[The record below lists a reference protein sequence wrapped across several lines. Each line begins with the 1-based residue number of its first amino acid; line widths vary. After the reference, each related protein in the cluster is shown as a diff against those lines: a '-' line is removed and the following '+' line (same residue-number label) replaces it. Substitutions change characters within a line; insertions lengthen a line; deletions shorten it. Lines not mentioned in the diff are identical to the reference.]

1 MKGSVFKVPFLCVS
15 VNAYFDYLYRKKTN
29 FLRNGL
35 VIKST
40 GSWYTVETENG
51 ETFECKI
58 KGKFRIKGIKN
69 TNPVTV
75 GDHVAF
81 TLQNVSADETKA
93 KIGLITAISERKNYI
108 IRRSINLSKQAHIIA
123 ANIDQAV
130 LVVTLEWP
138 VTTTTFIDRYLA
150 SAEAYRIPVLLVF
163 NKVDRYSEEQKNK
176 MHELISVYENI
187 GYGCLETSAETGMGL
202 EDLKN
207 ALKDKTNVV
216 NGHSGVGKSTLINRL
231 QPGLN
236 LKTKEISDS
245 HKTGKHTTTY
255 SELYKLSFGGH
266 IIDTPGIKAFGMLE
280 MEPWEISHYFVEI
293 FKESENCQYNNCSHT
308 HEPGCAVKAA
318 VENGEI
324 AVSRFISYLGLLEG
338 DEKYRPAF

>member
-1 MKGSVFKVPFLCVS
+1 MKQ
-15 VNAYFDYLYRKKTN
+15 
-29 FLRNGL
+29 GL

-40 GSWYTVETENG
+40 GSWYTVEDEQGN
-51 ETFECKI
+51 TFECKI
-58 KGKFRIKGIKN
+58 KGNFRIKGIKN

-75 GDHVAF
+75 GDRVTF
-81 TLQNVSADETKA
+81 TLQSVSADEKEA
-93 KIGLITAISERKNYI
+93 KIGLISAISERRNYI

-130 LVVTLEWP
+130 LIATIDYP

-150 SAEAYRIPVLLVF
+150 SAEAYRIPVMLVF
-163 NKVDRYSEEQKNK
+163 NKTDRYDSAQLEK
-176 MHELISVYENI
+176 MEELISIYENI
-187 GYGCLETSAETGMGL
+187 GYKCLTTSAGSGAGVE
-202 EDLKN
+202 ELKN

-216 NGHSGVGKSTLINRL
+216 NGHSGVGKSTLINL
-231 QPGLN
+231 IQPGLN
-236 LKTKEISDS
+236 LKTMEISDL
-245 HKTGKHTTTY
+245 HKTGKHTTTF
-255 SELYKLSFGGH
+255 SQLFKLDFGGY

-293 FKESENCQYNNCSHT
+293 FKISKNCQYNNCSHT

-318 VENGEI
+318 VDNGEI
-324 AVSRFISYLGLLEG
+324 APSRFISYLGLLEG